1 MKRFLPFVLL
11 LALAL
16 TGCQSTP
23 EAPIVAGKSSDDL
36 LEKAAAETSGALAQ
50 RVEAPARYEDAF
62 ASTGGELQVTV
73 DAAVTVPDADK
84 VPIVRVT
91 PANITQDQAYALMDT
106 LVQGELYD
114 FDTPETKSEIADK
127 IVEAKRRLAE
137 GPTEDEEN
145 TVYLSADDDSGEDV
159 TMTWEEYMQ
168 DAIDRLTEQYD
179 AAPET
184 AEKQVTTGELK
195 PDADDERALQAGG
208 ENTTKE
214 HGWEA
219 LDIEAYEDTQYLSR
233 AWYVRD
239 HENTGVT
246 FTYLPAESFNDFFLF
261 SDIDI
266 ASIPDVTVTADE
278 ARAMCDSVVKALD
291 IPDMAFYAICKK
303 YGGAQEAP
311 RCCWELQY
319 TRNIGGVPVAYSS
332 IDVGINGMPADTQI
346 FQIPWTNEKLNFYV
360 NDDGIVAMEWESP
373 YELTETVTEDAAL
386 LPFSDVMD
394 IFKKMYVVENDGQ
407 AKDVTVDRICLSYM
421 RVSERDK
428 NYTGLLVPV
437 WDFYGTELWH
447 PEGGEDYTSFYDPD
461 SSMLTINAVDGTI
474 IDRGLGY

>member
-1 MKRFLPFVLL
+1 MKRFLPLVLL

-23 EAPIVAGKSSDDL
+23 EASIVAGKSSDDL
-36 LEKAAAETSGALAQ
+36 IEKASAETSGALAQ
-50 RVEAPARYEDAF
+50 RVQAPARYEDAF

-84 VPIVRVT
+84 VPILRVT
-91 PANITQDQAYALMDT
+91 PANVTQDQAYALMDT

-127 IVEAKRRLAE
+127 IVAAKQKLAE
-137 GPTEDEEN
+137 GPAEDEEY
-145 TVYLSADDDSGEDV
+145 TVYMNAGDDSDEDAV
-159 TMTWEEYMQ
+159 MTWEEYMQ

-184 AEKQVTTGELK
+184 AEKQVTTGQLR
-195 PDADDERALQAGG
+195 PDTDDGRRLQAGG
-208 ENTTKE
+208 ENTSRE

-219 LDIEAYEDTQYLSR
+219 LDIIAYEDDQSLSR
-233 AWYVRD
+233 AWYIRD
-239 HENTGVT
+239 HENTGIT
-246 FTYLPAESFNDFFLF
+246 FTYFPAESFNDFFLF
-261 SDIDI
+261 SDTDI
-266 ASIPDVTVTADE
+266 ADIPDVTVTEDE
-278 ARAMCDSVVKALD
+278 ARALCDAVVQALD
-291 IPDMAFYAICKK
+291 IPHMSLYAICKK

-319 TRNIGGVPVAYSS
+319 TRNIGGVPIAYSS
-332 IDVGINGMPADTQI
+332 IEVGINGIPADREF
-346 FQIPWTNEKLNFYV
+346 FQIPWSNEKLNFYV
-360 NDDGIVAMEWESP
+360 NDDGIVAMDWDSP
-373 YELTETVTEDAAL
+373 YELAETVTEDAAL

-407 AKDVTVDRICLSYM
+407 AKDVTVDRIRLSYM

-428 NYTGLLVPV
+428 SYTGLLVPV

-461 SSMLTINAVDGTI
+461 MSLLTINAVDGTV
-474 IDRGLGY
+474 IDRSLGY